1 MKEIITKDIN
11 DHLEVAN
18 TLHKLT
24 EKIYKSAEICITS
37 LNNGGKILL
46 CGNGGSAADAQHI
59 AAELIGRYKLERKG
73 IPAIA
78 ITTDTSSITSI
89 GNDYG
94 FGQVFERQIEA
105 IANEGDIVIG
115 ISTSGQSEN
124 VINALNL
131 AKTIGCLTIGFTG
144 GNSGKMNAFCDINLT
159 VSSEDTARIQEMHII
174 LGHIICNL
182 IERELMI

>member
-11 DHLEVAN
+11 EHLKVAN

-24 EKIYKSAEICITS
+24 EKIYKSAKLSIKS

-59 AAELIGRYKLERKG
+59 AAELIGRFKLERKG

-94 FGQVFERQIEA
+94 YAQVFDRQIEA
-105 IANEGDIVIG
+105 IAKKGDIVIG

-131 AKTIGCLTIGFTG
+131 AKNIGCFTIGFSG
-144 GNSGKMNAFCDINLT
+144 GNGGKMNEFCDINL
-159 VSSEDTARIQEMHII
+159 VVPSEDTARIQEMHII

-182 IERELMI
+182 IEKEYMV